1 MCGCLNNR
9 KSKISGIMKKNAIM
23 GNLNSVAFGTLG
35 FIAAK
40 QLDRLDFV
48 ATNPLVG
55 AAAKLGIGLFIAA
68 GRNKMFQPAGMGM
81 ALAGATQL
89 VGNVVG
95 GAGVS
100 GFLPGGSLN
109 VASVAGSMPKIHIN

>member
-1 MCGCLNNR
+1 
-9 KSKISGIMKKNAIM
+9 MKKNAIL

-40 QLDRLDFV
+40 QLDRIDFV
-48 ATNPLVG
+48 ASNPLVG
-55 AAAKLGIGLFIAA
+55 AAAKIGIGLFAAA
-68 GRNKMFQPAGMGM
+68 GRNKMIQPVGMGM

-89 VGNVVG
+89 VGNVVS

-100 GFLPGGSLN
+100 GFLPGGSLG
-109 VASVAGSMPKIHIN
+109 VASVAGGMPQIYVN

>member
-1 MCGCLNNR
+1 
-9 KSKISGIMKKNAIM
+9 MKKTAIL
-23 GNLNSVAFGTLG
+23 GNLNSVALGTVG

-40 QLDRLDFV
+40 QLDRVEFI
-48 ATNPLVG
+48 ASNPLVG
-55 AAAKLGIGLFIAA
+55 AAAKIGIGLFLAA

-81 ALAGATQL
+81 AVAGATQL

-109 VASVAGSMPKIHIN
+109 VASVAGGMPQIYVN